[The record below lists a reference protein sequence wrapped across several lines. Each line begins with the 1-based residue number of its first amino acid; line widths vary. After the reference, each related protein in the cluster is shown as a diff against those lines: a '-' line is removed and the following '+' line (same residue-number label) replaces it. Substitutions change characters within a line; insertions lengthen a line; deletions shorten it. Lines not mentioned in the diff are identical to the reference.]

1 MAATPPTVHTAADA
15 PVDSDQARG
24 GDFLMATSGDFLM
37 ATCRRGAFALSN
49 ADGAGVAEKGLRAV
63 SDQATEAPFSGA
75 F

>member
-37 ATCRRGAFALSN
+37 ATCKREILKRAAVFFARET
-49 ADGAGVAEKGLRAV
+49 DR
-63 SDQATEAPFSGA
+63 P
-75 F
+75 

>member
-37 ATCRRGAFALSN
+37 ATCSR
-49 ADGAGVAEKGLRAV
+49 
-63 SDQATEAPFSGA
+63 
-75 F
+75 